1 MSKKYKLETLTIDQI
16 VLDESNPRFAPADNQ
31 IEAINIMIQ
40 DQDSKILVL
49 SEDIYLNGLNPS
61 NRLIIFKENGEL
73 VDGDGN
79 RRLTCLKLLETPTL
93 AKGYP
98 KIEKGIN
105 NILKKDGITPFE
117 VDCVIFNSRDEANH
131 WIRLN
136 HSGVQEGKGQ
146 ISWSSEQKNRFEN
159 RHSVGLQAMDEL
171 IKKGLLND
179 NDKKEL
185 NKSTVDRLLNFSSV
199 KKLLL
204 ISKVKD
210 IYTFGNLKN
219 LTKVLLYL
227 KGKSVDVVYTAAK
240 GDLFVREAL
249 SKNIENENNSNGQDG
264 NNSTEQDGNSSN
276 GQDGN
281 NSTEQDG
288 NSSNGQDGNSSNG
301 QDGNSSNEQDES
313 SNEQDESSSNG
324 QDGNSSNEQDES
336 SSTEQDENNNKK
348 KSKSRRTK
356 ENPIPIFGKPLI
368 LKAGDVNNIYRDI
381 EAIYDYYVENRETL
395 SSNFMNILR
404 LSLRLAVENACE
416 ESEETTLD
424 KYIKK
429 NFDLAKKGLS
439 KEEKTFLNI
448 NNVEKDGLTKLLHV
462 GAHNYKAAQNKDQTL
477 AISLIVGQILT
488 VTHGKDNA

>member
-105 NILKKDGITPFE
+105 NILKKDGIAPFE

-249 SKNIENENNSNGQDG
+249 SKNIENENS
-264 NNSTEQDGNSSN
+264 STEQDENS
-276 GQDGN
+276 
-281 NSTEQDG
+281 STEQDE
-288 NSSNGQDGNSSNG
+288 NSST
-301 QDGNSSNEQDES
+301 
-313 SNEQDESSSNG
+313 EQDESSSTE
-324 QDGNSSNEQDES
+324 QDESSSTEQDESSSTEQDESSSTEQDESSSTEQDESSSTEQDES

-381 EAIYDYYVENRETL
+381 EAIYDYYIENRENL

-429 NFDLAKKGLS
+429 NFDLAKKALS
-439 KEEKTFLNI
+439 REEKTFLNI
-448 NNVEKDGLTKLLHV
+448 NNVEKDSLTKLLHV

-477 AISLIVGQILT
+477 AISLIIGQILT
-488 VTHGKDNA
+488 VTHGKDDA